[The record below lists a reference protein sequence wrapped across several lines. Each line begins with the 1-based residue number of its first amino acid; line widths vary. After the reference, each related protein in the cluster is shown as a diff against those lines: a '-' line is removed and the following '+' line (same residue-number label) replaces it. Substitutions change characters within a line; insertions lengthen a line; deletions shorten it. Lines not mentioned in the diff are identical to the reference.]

1 MKIVHQVLS
10 GDVAGGQLVAL
21 QLARAARE
29 AGHDVRFSSSTDGP
43 FLGLARREGFDA
55 EVIPIRGALDTRAL
69 WRLARA
75 FRAMDADIVHIHG
88 HFSVNTVARIAGRL
102 VGARVVSHMH
112 IDNVFRA
119 GPGRRMQILVD
130 TVTARLCFSIV
141 AVSESTRVS
150 LVRQGYPA
158 SRLTTVYNGVD
169 LHDPVPPIRLAE
181 GPTILEVARLAEVKG
196 QRTLLA
202 ALAELDATAVLV
214 GADLEHGGAYEA
226 TLRAEADRLGVAS
239 RVVFAGHRDDVAA
252 LLAGCDVFCLPSSAE
267 GLPLVV
273 LEAMAEGK
281 PVVATAV
288 GGTPELVIHGDTGLL
303 VAPGDVDALR
313 RALADVLADP
323 DLARRLGETGR
334 ERVRTSFS
342 ASAASET
349 IMRIYEQGR

>member
-55 EVIPIRGALDTRAL
+55 EVIPIRGALDARAL

-88 HFSVNTVARIAGRL
+88 HFSVNTVARVAGRL

-130 TVTARLCFSIV
+130 NVTARLCFSIV

-169 LHDPVPPIRLAE
+169 LHDPGAADPARR
-181 GPTILEVARLAEVKG
+181 GPHDPRGGATRGGQGTADAARRA
-196 QRTLLA
+196 RRA
-202 ALAELDATAVLV
+202 RR
-214 GADLEHGGAYEA
+214 HGGARRRRP
-226 TLRAEADRLGVAS
+226 RA
-239 RVVFAGHRDDVAA
+239 
-252 LLAGCDVFCLPSSAE
+252 
-267 GLPLVV
+267 
-273 LEAMAEGK
+273 
-281 PVVATAV
+281 
-288 GGTPELVIHGDTGLL
+288 
-303 VAPGDVDALR
+303 R
-313 RALADVLADP
+313 RRIRG
-323 DLARRLGETGR
+323 DLARRGR
-334 ERVRTSFS
+334 PARRL
-342 ASAASET
+342 
-349 IMRIYEQGR
+349 